1 MTRASRIQPLTLL
14 PWDMPASIETP
25 HFHCAAPCRLQHHP
39 RVTAVVLTY
48 NRKADVLRTL
58 DHLTTLP
65 ERPHVIVVDNGSSDW
80 TADSVTA
87 SFPLV
92 EIIRLP
98 WNIGAA
104 ARNAGIARST
114 TPYVALCDDDTWW
127 EAGSLSLACG
137 LLDHCPRLAVVN
149 GAVLV
154 GQRQQLDPASRV
166 MAASPLPR
174 RSDCPGVPILGFLA
188 GASVIRRTAFVEV
201 GGFESRYFIG
211 GEEDLV
217 ALDLAARGWTLAF
230 FPHIIVHHYPSAER
244 EKSRRGHLLLRNAVW
259 TSWLRR
265 PLPSAA
271 RRTISLLAPSAQEQ
285 IQRGMLQD
293 IVCGLPWVLKRRR
306 VVPSEIE
313 RSLELL
319 EEHR

>member
-1 MTRASRIQPLTLL
+1 
-14 PWDMPASIETP
+14 
-25 HFHCAAPCRLQHHP
+25 
-39 RVTAVVLTY
+39 
-48 NRKADVLRTL
+48 
-58 DHLTTLP
+58 
-65 ERPHVIVVDNGSSDW
+65 
-80 TADSVTA
+80 
-87 SFPLV
+87 
-92 EIIRLP
+92 
-98 WNIGAA
+98 
-104 ARNAGIARST
+104 
-114 TPYVALCDDDTWW
+114 
-127 EAGSLSLACG
+127 
-137 LLDHCPRLAVVN
+137 
-149 GAVLV
+149 
-154 GQRQQLDPASRV
+154 
-166 MAASPLPR
+166 
-174 RSDCPGVPILGFLA
+174 
-188 GASVIRRTAFVEV
+188 RTAFVEV